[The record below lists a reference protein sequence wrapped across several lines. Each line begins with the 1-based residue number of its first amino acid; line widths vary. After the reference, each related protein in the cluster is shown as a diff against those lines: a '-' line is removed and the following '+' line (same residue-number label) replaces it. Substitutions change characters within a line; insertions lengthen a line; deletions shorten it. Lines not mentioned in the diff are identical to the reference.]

1 MGNER
6 AFLIGVHPKNHSR
19 EEYEYSMQE
28 LANLADTAEITIVNT
43 FIQAL
48 DKPDSSTLIGSGKLQ
63 EIISQIEENKISTL
77 IFNDN
82 LTSSQAKNI
91 AKKTNCNIVDR
102 TELIL
107 DIFAKH
113 AQTYESRLQVE
124 LAQLEYSYSKLRNLW
139 QHFSRI
145 VGGVG
150 VRGPGEKQIEV
161 DRRLVRKKVSDLKA
175 KLEHIKKTTEAKR
188 KKRADQ
194 ISICLIG
201 YTNAGKSTLF
211 NTLTKENIYTADKL
225 FATLDATTRALCIGS
240 KDKLVLTDTIG
251 FIENLPPGL
260 IQSFYSTLYEVRY
273 ADLLIHV
280 VDINNSKRE
289 QHIDTV
295 NRILKDLK
303 SDDKDILIVFNKCDT
318 FLSLQNTF
326 VKKQLHNKY
335 KDCVFISAKS
345 GENINILKERMNKFI
360 DKRKVIKKFI
370 IPLDMEKIVS
380 FLHNNSDIQSLN
392 YNETDNVFECETLI
406 DKNIINNIQ
415 MQLDK
420 STMLKFINTE
430 KKMKDV

>member
-1 MGNER
+1 MGKER
-6 AFLIGVHPKNHSR
+6 AFLIGVHLKHQNR
-19 EEYEYSMQE
+19 DDYEYSMHE
-28 LANLADTAEITIVNT
+28 LGKLAETAEIAIVNT

-48 DKPDSSTLIGSGKLQ
+48 DKPDSSTLIGRGKLE
-63 EIISQIEENKISTL
+63 EIISQVGENKISTL

-82 LTSSQAKNI
+82 LSSSQAKNI

-161 DRRLVRKKVSDLKA
+161 DRRLVRKKISVLKE
-175 KLEHIKKTTEAKR
+175 KLEHIKKSTETKR

-211 NTLTKENIYTADKL
+211 NALTKENIYTADKL
-225 FATLDATTRALCIGS
+225 FSTLDATTRALNIGTA
-240 KDKLVLTDTIG
+240 DKLVLTDTIG
-251 FIENLPPGL
+251 FIEQLPPSL
-260 IQSFYSTLYEVRY
+260 IQSFYSTLYEVRA
-273 ADLLIHV
+273 ADLLLHV
-280 VDINNSKRE
+280 VDINNPKLE
-289 QHIDTV
+289 QQIKTV
-295 NRILKDLK
+295 NKILVDIN

-318 FLSLQNTF
+318 FLTLQNKF
-326 VKKQLHNKY
+326 QKKQLRNIY
-335 KDCVFISAKS
+335 KNCVFISAKS
-345 GENINILKERMNKFI
+345 GENINNLKEKVIENLK
-360 DKRKVIKKFI
+360 KRKIIKKFI
-370 IPLDMEKIVS
+370 IPADMEKIVS
-380 FLHNNSDIQSLN
+380 FLHNNTEIQSLN
-392 YNETDNVFECETLI
+392 YNEIDHVYECETLL
-406 DKNIINNIQ
+406 DKNIIKNIQ

-420 STMLKFINTE
+420 TMLFNSLSSNNNE
-430 KKMKDV
+430 